1 MVWPPHFPEACPPD
15 DSIEANGDVYRL
27 VSGKTPKKEDF
38 FSHWIKYPEKRK
50 KIKVSGQACIACGL
64 SVFRS
69 LEDVRRISRRIPTL
83 PKKISVATLDPS
95 MGRMKNTRSAEHYTW
110 WVPVSVREPA
120 LLFKNVA

>member
-27 VSGKTPKKEDF
+27 VSGEPPKKEDF
-38 FSHWIKYPEKRK
+38 VSHWIKYPEKRK
-50 KIKVSGQACIACGL
+50 QYEALGRACEACGL

-69 LEDVRRISRRIPTL
+69 SEDAQRISRRVQHL

-95 MGRMKNTRSAEHYTW
+95 MGRMKNTFSAEHYTW
-110 WVPVSVREPA
+110 WIPVSVREPA
-120 LLFKNVA
+120 LLFRNVA